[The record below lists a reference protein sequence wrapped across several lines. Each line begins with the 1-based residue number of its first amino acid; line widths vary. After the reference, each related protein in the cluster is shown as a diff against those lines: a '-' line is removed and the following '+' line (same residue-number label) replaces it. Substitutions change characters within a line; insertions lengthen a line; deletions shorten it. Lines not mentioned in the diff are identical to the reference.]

1 MIIDSLEN
9 AAKYTCI
16 HPLFAKAF
24 EYIASVDLANI
35 EIGKYEISDG
45 LLAIFS
51 DKKGMAAAESIAKF
65 ECHNKNIDIQLCIS
79 GNETFGWKPRQHCTK
94 LKGDYNADKDVSF
107 YEDAPDMF
115 FQLTDGQFAILFPED
130 VHAPMIA
137 VNDNSIRKLVIKV
150 RIG

>member
-9 AAKYTCI
+9 AAKYTSI

-35 EIGKYEISDG
+35 EIGKYEISEG
-45 LLAIFS
+45 LKAIFS

-79 GNETFGWKPRQHCTK
+79 GDETIGWKPRQSCIKTK
-94 LKGDYNADKDVSF
+94 CEYNPEKDVCF
-107 YEDAPDMF
+107 YDDEPDMY
-115 FQLTDGQFAILFPED
+115 FQLTAGQFAIFFPED

-137 VNDNSIRKLVIKV
+137 VNDHSIRKLVMKV
-150 RIG
+150 SI

>member
-35 EIGKYEISDG
+35 EIGKYEISEG
-45 LLAIFS
+45 LKAIFS

-79 GNETFGWKPRQHCTK
+79 GDETIGWKPRQSCIKTK
-94 LKGDYNADKDVSF
+94 CEYNPEKDVCF
-107 YEDAPDMF
+107 YDDEPDMY
-115 FQLTDGQFAILFPED
+115 FQLTAGQFAIFFPED

-137 VNDNSIRKLVIKV
+137 VNDHSIRKLVMKV
-150 RIG
+150 SI

>member
-9 AAKYTCI
+9 ASKYTCI

-24 EYIASVDLANI
+24 EYIASVDLTKI
-35 EIGKYEISDG
+35 EIGMYEISDG

-51 DKKGMAAAESIAKF
+51 DKKGMTAAESIAKF
-65 ECHNKNIDIQLCIS
+65 ECHDKNIDIQLCIS
-79 GNETFGWKPRQHCTK
+79 GNETFGWKPRQHCAK
-94 LKGDYNADKDVSF
+94 LRAEYNPDKDVSF
-107 YEDAPDMF
+107 YDDAPDMF
-115 FQLTDGQFAILFPED
+115 FQLTKGQFAILFPED

-137 VNDNSIRKLVIKV
+137 ENENSIRKLVIKV